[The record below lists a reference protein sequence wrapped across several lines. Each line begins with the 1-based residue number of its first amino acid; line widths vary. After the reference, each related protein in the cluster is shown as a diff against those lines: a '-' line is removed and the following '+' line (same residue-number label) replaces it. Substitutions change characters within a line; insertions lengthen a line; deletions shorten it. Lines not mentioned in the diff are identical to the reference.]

1 MKTAIIGG
9 TFDPVHYGHLHLLH
23 WLVSTT
29 DYQRILFI
37 PVFLP
42 PHKAYDRKVADLD
55 RVNMLKLALQAYL
68 KKYPD
73 DRTVDLIVD
82 DCEIQRQGVSYM
94 IDTVQDVLVRYPV
107 AGKPAVVIGDD
118 LLPGLTTWHRY
129 SELCLMVDFMVF
141 HRSNETFARA
151 LPPGAVGRIMQNP
164 LLEDSSTRIRAILH
178 GQGAEV
184 ELSSLMPQSVVNY
197 IRNHGL
203 YTD

>member
-23 WLVSTT
+23 WLITTT

-37 PVFLP
+37 PVFRP
-42 PHKAYDRKVADLD
+42 PHKAYDRKVADSD
-55 RVNMLKLALQAYL
+55 RVNMLKLALQAYPA
-68 KKYPD
+68 KYPE
-73 DRTVDLIVD
+73 DRTVELIVD

-94 IDTVQDVLVRYPV
+94 FDTVREVLDRYQV

-129 SELCLMVDFMVF
+129 DELCLMVDFMVF
-141 HRSNETFARA
+141 HRSTGFTVRT
-151 LPPGAVGRIMQNP
+151 LPQGAVGRIMKNP
-164 LLEDSSTRIRAILH
+164 LLDDSSTSIRAILH
-178 GQGAEV
+178 SKGAAAD
-184 ELSSLMPQSVVNY
+184 LSSLMPQSVVDY

-203 YTD
+203 YND